1 MDEVQGRERM
11 VRSASL
17 QGSCRMSP
25 GCQGSCHPWAAEAGM
40 SAPGPSPTAPGLP
53 MPRQL
58 PTPHCLPQGRTPV
71 PTHTDWVPTFQHLVA
86 QHLCTGVVSDGNR
99 LRIMLAKTCCRLCSV
114 LKTIIIFIMEFLFAK
129 VLSGY
134 R

>member
-1 MDEVQGRERM
+1 MGSRGRDECPWSQPHSTRAARAKAAAH
-11 VRSASL
+11 SSL
-17 QGSCRMSP
+17 
-25 GCQGSCHPWAAEAGM
+25 
-40 SAPGPSPTAPGLP
+40 SAP
-53 MPRQL
+53 RQNCS
-58 PTPHCLPQGRTPV
+58 TH
-71 PTHTDWVPTFQHLVA
+71 THTDWVPTFQHLVA